1 MSRFRS
7 LFRFH
12 IRLTFKLIVLIVFL
26 LLMGS
31 TIFGWFCI
39 TKDFLLLGLAVIGVG
54 VLLALIS
61 SRILLLPIGKL
72 IVAMKNVAKGELGQT
87 VNIQSGDEI
96 GDLAK
101 AFNQMTF
108 HLRESIDHLQRNV
121 EGRTRQLAE
130 TVEELNQTKISHQ
143 KILKDLKSTQ
153 RELEKVNHKLMEV
166 DLTKLIFI
174 GNTSH
179 ELKTPLTAI
188 KANIDFIFSE
198 KEGKLPDYLRFHL
211 SVIQRNTNRIQM
223 SIDRLLNLTRI
234 KSGHLHLY
242 REPIRLSAV
251 VGGYID
257 ETRSEDKHLSV
268 EVDIPEDLFIYADKN
283 GLHDIFTNLLS
294 NACKFTSDGGQI
306 KIIASQEDEYI
317 LHEIRDTGIGIPE
330 DKIERIFD
338 EFYQIDGKRGG
349 TGLGLAITK
358 RLVEEQDGKIWV
370 ESQIGKGSSFF
381 FTLPRFKEDKDG
393 RSTS

>member
-108 HLRESIDHLQRNV
+108 HLRESINHLQRNV

-188 KANIDFIFSE
+188 K
-198 KEGKLPDYLRFHL
+198 EG
-211 SVIQRNTNRIQM
+211 
-223 SIDRLLNLTRI
+223 RL
-234 KSGHLHLY
+234 
-242 REPIRLSAV
+242 
-251 VGGYID
+251 
-257 ETRSEDKHLSV
+257 
-268 EVDIPEDLFIYADKN
+268 
-283 GLHDIFTNLLS
+283 
-294 NACKFTSDGGQI
+294 
-306 KIIASQEDEYI
+306 
-317 LHEIRDTGIGIPE
+317 
-330 DKIERIFD
+330 
-338 EFYQIDGKRGG
+338 
-349 TGLGLAITK
+349 
-358 RLVEEQDGKIWV
+358 
-370 ESQIGKGSSFF
+370 
-381 FTLPRFKEDKDG
+381 
-393 RSTS
+393 